1 VVHIAGI
8 GYSDGD
14 ISLVNLQTDQVLFTF
29 KQTEGSIKALT
40 FSSDTTM
47 SASLLASISGEG
59 SSITLWDLNK
69 QKVHSVV
76 QLPHNGRLISCLQFM
91 PNEPILLSSSEEDN
105 SLKMWFFERGTTQ
118 PRLLKER
125 CGHSQ
130 PPHKIR
136 FYGGKDDP
144 VN

>member
-1 VVHIAGI
+1 MGF
-8 GYSDGD
+8 SDGT
-14 ISLVNLQTDQVLFTF
+14 ISVVNLQSDEVLFSF
-29 KQTEGSIKALT
+29 KQTEGSVRSLS

-47 SASLLASISGEG
+47 GVSLLASVSGEG
-59 SSITLWDLNK
+59 TSITLWDLNK
-69 QKVHSVV
+69 QKIYSVV
-76 QLPHNGRLISCLQFM
+76 QIAHSERRISYLQFM
-91 PNEPILLSSSEEDN
+91 PNEPILISSSEEDN
-105 SLKMWFFERGTTQ
+105 SLKMWFFERGMTN

-125 CGHSQ
+125 CGHAE